1 MTGHPVAAICRTLGM
16 ARQTAYHVI
25 RPRPEGFYRRP
36 EDETV
41 LRQIRAVTNSRASYG
56 YRRVWAMVNRA
67 CRTEYNPKR
76 IRRVMRMNGLMLS
89 PRVHRRHGRPH
100 LGQVQQPASNQR
112 FCSDIFTIACW
123 SGEVVSV
130 GFVIDCHDREV
141 LAHVAA
147 PRSLTGAD
155 IRTLMERSLW
165 KRFGEAALKTPHPV
179 QWLSDNGPQYTST
192 ASVFYAHELGFV
204 PITTPAYSPQS
215 NGMAEAMVKTLKRDY
230 MGGADLRDAESVLLQ
245 LGEWIEDY
253 NTRAPH
259 SALGMRSPAEYRTE
273 LQSSSS
279 GV

>member
-1 MTGHPVAAICRTLGM
+1 VTGYPVATICRTLGM
-16 ARQTAYHVI
+16 ARQTAYHV
-25 RPRPEGFYRRP
+25 PRARQDGFYRRL

-56 YRRVWAMVNRA
+56 YRRVWVMVNRA
-67 CRTEYNPKR
+67 CRTAYNPKR
-76 IRRVMRMNGLMLS
+76 IRRVMRMNGLMLP

-100 LGQVQQPASNQR
+100 LGQVSQPASNQR
-112 FCSDIFTIACW
+112 FCSDIFTIPCW

-155 IRTLMERSLW
+155 IRALMERSLW
-165 KRFGEAALKTPHPV
+165 KRFGEASLKTPHPV
-179 QWLSDNGPQYTST
+179 QWLSDNGPQYTAT

-215 NGMAEAMVKTLKRDY
+215 NGLAEALVKTLKRDY
-230 MGGADLRDAESVLLQ
+230 VAGADLRDAESVLLQ
-245 LGEWIEDY
+245 LSEWIEDY